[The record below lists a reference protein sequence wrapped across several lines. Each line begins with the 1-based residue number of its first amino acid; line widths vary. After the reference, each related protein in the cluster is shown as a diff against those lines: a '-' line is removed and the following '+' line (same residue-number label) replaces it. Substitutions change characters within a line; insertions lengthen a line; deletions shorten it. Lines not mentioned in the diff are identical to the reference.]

1 MIWFA
6 CKQCGKR
13 HGRDDSLAGTLVFC
27 DCGQGNRVPWSSTV
41 PEPEPRE
48 AQPAEPLPRRAP
60 RWEEEPEP
68 IPRRGGPRE
77 EPEREPY
84 PPPRRPP
91 RFIRKPRPEFC
102 FHHDEEASEATC
114 EACRLSF
121 CSACVVTIRGQT
133 LCGPCKNFR
142 IRGLNRP
149 PRMSPLAIVAL
160 VLSLVSGP
168 VTFILSLIALG
179 TFLNPGASPVA
190 AVFLCLL
197 SIALPATALVLGVM
211 ALRDID
217 SRAHVGGRA
226 LAMTGSTAAL
236 AGVVWGA
243 SLACLMIFRHLQG

>member
-48 AQPAEPLPRRAP
+48 AQPAEPVPRAA
-60 RWEEEPEP
+60 RWVPPE
-68 IPRRGGPRE
+68 E

-84 PPPRRPP
+84 PPPPRRPP

-102 FHHDEEASEATC
+102 FHHDEDASEATC
-114 EACRLSF
+114 EACRLAF

-149 PRMSPLAIVAL
+149 ARVSPLAIVAL

-168 VTFILSLIALG
+168 VTFILSVMALG
-179 TFLNPGASPVA
+179 MFLNPQSSPVA

-197 SIALPATALVLGVM
+197 AIALPATALVLGVM